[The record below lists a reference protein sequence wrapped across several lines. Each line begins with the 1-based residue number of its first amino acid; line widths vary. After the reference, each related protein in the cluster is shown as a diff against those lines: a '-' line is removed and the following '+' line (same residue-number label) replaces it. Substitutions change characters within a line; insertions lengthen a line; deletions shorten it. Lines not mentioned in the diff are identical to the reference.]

1 MRPLAIATIIL
12 SMINPATAAKLLLV
26 EDRRSAAAAAEGVPV
41 RRFRIARLR
50 VDSRARADAS
60 RFEHLKRVYD

>member
-1 MRPLAIATIIL
+1 MRPLAVGTIIL
-12 SMINPATAAKLLLV
+12 PMTNPATSAKLLLV
-26 EDRRSAAAAAEGVPV
+26 EDRRSAAAAAEGAPV

-50 VDSRARADAS
+50 VDGRPRADAL